1 MAKSS
6 LDKMPVPLVRDYG
19 DLMTLVFEGKVY
31 HVTNPTVGTPV
42 VGQTSYA
49 ATLATITLR
58 NLGDRLMIPLYA
70 KFVQSGTVAG
80 GRIIYNVQ
88 VLESDQFTSGTALT
102 VKNSNWRFGD
112 TPGVLAYHTA
122 TIPTLTTGNARLV
135 TSGEIFQTVSAANAD
150 NTLDAFAPMGSV
162 AVRPKGGLNIY
173 TNAATTGPGW
183 SFNIA
188 WAEIDV

>member
-6 LDKMPVPLVRDYG
+6 QDKYPVPLIRDYG
-19 DLMTLVFEGKVY
+19 DLASLVFEGKVY
-31 HVTNPTVGTPV
+31 HVTNPTVGTAV

-58 NLGDRLMIPLYA
+58 NLGDPIMVPLYA
-70 KFVQSGTVAG
+70 DMVQSGTVAG
-80 GRIIYNVQ
+80 GRIIFNTQ
-88 VLESDQFTSGTALT
+88 VLEVDQFTSGTALT

-112 TPGVLAYHTA
+112 QSGVLAYHTA

-135 TSGEIFQTVSAANAD
+135 YSGEIFQTVSAANAD
-150 NTLDAFAPMGSV
+150 NALDAFKYPGFV

-188 WAEIDV
+188 WAELDV

>member
-6 LDKMPVPLVRDYG
+6 QDKYPVPLIRDYG
-19 DLMTLVFEGKVY
+19 DIASLVFEGKVY

-58 NLGDRLMIPLYA
+58 NLGDRVAVPLYA
-70 KFVQSGTVAG
+70 DFIQSGTVAG
-80 GRIIYNVQ
+80 GRIIFNVQ
-88 VLESDQFTSGTALT
+88 VLEADQFTSGTALT
-102 VKNSNWRFGD
+102 VKNSNWRYGD
-112 TPGVLAYHTA
+112 QAGVLAYHTA

-135 TSGEIFQTVSAANAD
+135 HSGEAFQTVSAANAD
-150 NTLDAFAPMGSV
+150 NTVQMFPYPGFCV
-162 AVRPKGGLNIY
+162 VRPRGGLNIY

-188 WAEIDV
+188 WAELDV